1 MKYVSRYWYR
11 RDLEEREIFL
21 LIIIFPL
28 LMLLIQGNN
37 YSELCTTTHLTHI
50 CIKLPNGKT

>member
-11 RDLEEREIFL
+11 RDVGEREIFL

-37 YSELCTTTHLTHI
+37 YSELCTTHLTHI

>member
-11 RDLEEREIFL
+11 RDLGEREIFL

-37 YSELCTTTHLTHI
+37 YSELCTTHLTHI